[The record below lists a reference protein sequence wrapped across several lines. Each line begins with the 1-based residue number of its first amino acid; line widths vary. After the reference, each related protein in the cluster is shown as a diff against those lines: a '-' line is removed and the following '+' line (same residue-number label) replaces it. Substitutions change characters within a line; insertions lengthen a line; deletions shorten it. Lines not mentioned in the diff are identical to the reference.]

1 MLYKTRGIV
10 FKFFKYRDTSI
21 IVKVLTEKL
30 GLQTYVVNGVRS
42 KNAKSKIALYQP
54 LTLLEMVVYFKEGAE
69 MHRISEVR
77 CMEPYRSVPYEVMK
91 SSIGVF
97 LAEVLFKSIKEEG
110 EIPELFSFIH
120 DSMMIFDHLDTG
132 FENFH
137 LQFLLKLTRYL
148 GFGIENAFDQNAIG
162 GDTTIGRLLNASY
175 DDHVSLTHKDRR
187 EALETIIR
195 FYGTHIEAFGHL
207 RSLKILQEIL

>member
-1 MLYKTRGIV
+1 MLHKTRGIV

-42 KNAKSKIALYQP
+42 KSAKSKIALYQP

-69 MHRISEVR
+69 MHRISEAR
-77 CMEPYRSVPYEVMK
+77 CTEPYRTIPYDVVK

-97 LAEVLFKSIKEEG
+97 LAEVLYKSIREEG

-120 DSMMIFDHLDTG
+120 DSLIIFDHLDSG

-137 LQFLLKLTRYL
+137 LQFLLKLTKYL
-148 GFGIENAFDQNAIG
+148 GFGIENAFDQDGVGA
-162 GDTTIGRLLNASY
+162 DTVIAELLNASY
-175 DDHVSLTHKDRR
+175 DHQISLTYKDRR
-187 EALETIIR
+187 EALEAIIR
-195 FYGTHIEAFGHL
+195 FYTAHIDSFGSL
-207 RSLKILQEIL
+207 KSLKILQEIF